1 MRRMP
6 ARKALCSRISWLLLL
21 WVVQHRSTTSVQRA
35 HITSAAALP
44 RSAPGCCA
52 RHWAAGLR
60 PPAPGCRSPRERSA
74 PPTPPTPPTPRSPA
88 RSPSCYDF
96 SFFARLRLVPHA
108 TERPLRTYEPSRA
121 LTELPQRP
129 TGLGARYRGGARGT
143 RDARPGFGID
153 ATVPC
158 SSSKRASGLLALGEK
173 IVNHR
178 IHVKARYIDRAVAAR
193 LAQEVPHPGMAG
205 APLRLAEGTRRTPAC
220 AAQRTMRFAFH
231 DAWRREG
238 R

>member
-35 HITSAAALP
+35 HITSAAACP
-44 RSAPGCCA
+44 RSAPACCA

-74 PPTPPTPPTPRSPA
+74 PPTPRSPA

-96 SFFARLRLVPHA
+96 SFFARLRLVPLA

-121 LTELPQRP
+121 LTELPQRL
-129 TGLGARYRGGARGT
+129 TGSGARYRGGARGT
-143 RDARPGFGID
+143 RDARPVFGID

-158 SSSKRASGLLALGEK
+158 PSSKRASGLLALGEK

-178 IHVKARYIDRAVAAR
+178 IHVKARYIDRAVAAW

-220 AAQRTMRFAFH
+220 AAQPTMPFAIP
-231 DAWRREG
+231 AACG
-238 R
+238 